1 MHAEIENLCAATDE
15 YRQLIERARKKEST
29 YVIGAAGS
37 LPMLFVSSLF
47 HDLRQTVVCVAPSDE
62 AAQSFA
68 DELMSHR
75 HAAAVAVF
83 PAGRNLQWGNRDR
96 LSLSQ
101 QMETIE
107 RLMTEKP
114 FVLVTSLDGLA
125 AELMPLASMRRDRL
139 DLSKN
144 QTVAY
149 DDLLRRLAALG
160 FERQHLVE
168 APGDMSARG
177 GIIDFYPFS
186 RPNPVR
192 VEFDGHNVDSLR
204 EFDPQ
209 TQRSLRDLEGLSVFN
224 QRMGFDSKD
233 GAAHKPAHLVD
244 YLPGDMLMCFLQH
257 EMLVGVMNEDIDTA
271 RLETDWLSEVNTKS
285 EDRQN
290 SKWEEFENQL
300 PEAGKIYFRQFSGPA
315 TDAAA
320 LRVSAQ
326 PQPSLGGK
334 LDLLRQDMEKFLLAT
349 PDGHAHFLCES
360 SAHTESMQDLL
371 EESKI
376 SFPQLHVA
384 TGSLSAGFQWPAAKL
399 AVYTDHEFYG
409 RVRRPH
415 RRRRFAEGL
424 SRRQLRSL
432 SRGDFVVHID
442 HGLGVYQG
450 LERIRVRSHE
460 RECLAIGYLDN
471 DKLFVPIEKMDRV
484 QKYSGREG
492 FVPHVHKLGSAEWER
507 TKQRTTS
514 RLKNIAKD
522 LVALYASRE
531 AQPGYAFAP
540 DSHWQREMEA
550 SFQYEDTPDQR
561 RAVGEVK
568 TDMEKPRPM
577 DRLIC
582 GDVGYGKTEV
592 AIRAAF
598 KAVQE
603 GKQTAMLVP
612 TTILAQQHYNTFIE
626 RLRNYPLNIDLLSRF
641 RNKAEQK
648 SSTQKLKA
656 GEVDIIIGTH
666 RLLSKDVTFKDLG
679 LLIIDEEQQ
688 FGVRNKERLKQLRV
702 NVDVLTLSAT
712 PIPRTLHMS
721 LLGLRDMSQI
731 NTPPRDRLP
740 IATEVVEFDREL
752 IRHAILRE
760 VQRSGQVFF
769 VHNRVQSIERIAEL
783 LAPLVPNVRLGIAHG
798 QMPEHALERV
808 MLDFLQQKFEV
819 LISTMIIESGLDM
832 PNVNTIII
840 NRADRF
846 GLSQLYQLRGRVGR
860 SRNKAYC
867 YLVIPPVKTLNAE
880 ALKRLQTIEEF
891 TDLGSGFQIAMRDL
905 EIRGAGSLLGAEQS
919 GFIDSLGFD
928 LYCKILEEAVGEV
941 RREQQFAPALVVE
954 KLSECKVDFDGD
966 AFLPDD
972 FVELP
977 AERVNLYRRL
987 AEAKEIDDV
996 ARLED
1001 ELRDRFGRLPHAA
1014 AGLLAMVKLR
1024 ILGAR
1029 AGLRSLHLDEQF
1041 MVGYFNDECTNGHRE
1056 QFNKWLGSMVRH
1068 ASGPFDFLQDR
1079 GVGFRLSFAD
1089 REQALPEAE
1098 RFLRGLVTARISA
1111 QKLEV
1116 AI

>member
-1 MHAEIENLCAATDE
+1 
-15 YRQLIERARKKEST
+15 
-29 YVIGAAGS
+29 
-37 LPMLFVSSLF
+37 
-47 HDLRQTVVCVAPSDE
+47 
-62 AAQSFA
+62 
-68 DELMSHR
+68 
-75 HAAAVAVF
+75 
-83 PAGRNLQWGNRDR
+83 
-96 LSLSQ
+96 
-101 QMETIE
+101 
-107 RLMTEKP
+107 
-114 FVLVTSLDGLA
+114 
-125 AELMPLASMRRDRL
+125 
-139 DLSKN
+139 
-144 QTVAY
+144 
-149 DDLLRRLAALG
+149 
-160 FERQHLVE
+160 
-168 APGDMSARG
+168 
-177 GIIDFYPFS
+177 
-186 RPNPVR
+186 
-192 VEFDGHNVDSLR
+192 
-204 EFDPQ
+204 
-209 TQRSLRDLEGLSVFN
+209 
-224 QRMGFDSKD
+224 
-233 GAAHKPAHLVD
+233 
-244 YLPGDMLMCFLQH
+244 
-257 EMLVGVMNEDIDTA
+257 
-271 RLETDWLSEVNTKS
+271 
-285 EDRQN
+285 
-290 SKWEEFENQL
+290 
-300 PEAGKIYFRQFSGPA
+300 
-315 TDAAA
+315 
-320 LRVSAQ
+320 
-326 PQPSLGGK
+326 LGGK
-334 LDLLRQDMEKFLLAT
+334 LDLLRQDIEKFLRAI
-349 PDGHAHFLCES
+349 PDGRVYFLCES

-376 SFPQLHVA
+376 GFPQLHVV

-399 AVYTDHEFYG
+399 AIYTDHEFYG
-409 RVRRPH
+409 RIRRPH

-424 SRRQLRSL
+424 SRRQLRAL

-442 HGLGVYQG
+442 HGVGVYQG

-471 DKLFVPIEKMDRV
+471 DKLFVPVEKMDRV

-507 TKQRTTS
+507 TKQRTTN

-522 LVALYASRE
+522 LVALYASRQ
-531 AQPGYAFAP
+531 AQSGYAFAP

-550 SFQYEDTPDQR
+550 AFQYEDTPDQR
-561 RAVGEVK
+561 RAAGEVK

-603 GKQTAMLVP
+603 GKQVAVLAP
-612 TTILAQQHYNTFIE
+612 TTILAQQHYNTFRD
-626 RLRNYPLNIDLLSRF
+626 RLLNYPLNIDLLSRF
-641 RNKAEQK
+641 RSKAEQK
-648 SSTQKLKA
+648 DTTQKLQA
-656 GEVDIIIGTH
+656 GEVDIVIGTH
-666 RLLSKDVTFKDLG
+666 RLLSKDVAFKDLG

-688 FGVRNKERLKQLRV
+688 FGVRSKERLKQLRV
-702 NVDVLTLSAT
+702 NVDALALSAT

-740 IATEVVEFDREL
+740 IATEVVEFDRKL
-752 IRHAILRE
+752 IQHAILRE
-760 VQRSGQVFF
+760 VQRGGQVFF
-769 VHNRVQSIERIAEL
+769 VHNRVQSIDRIAGL

-808 MLDFLQQKFEV
+808 MLDFLQKKFQV
-819 LISTMIIESGLDM
+819 LISTMIIEAGLDM

-860 SRNKAYC
+860 SRQKAYC
-867 YLVIPPVKTLNAE
+867 YLVIPPVKTLTAE

-941 RREQQFAPALVVE
+941 RRDQQFAPTPVAE

-966 AFLPDD
+966 AFLPDNY
-972 FVELP
+972 VELP

-987 AEAKEIDDV
+987 AEAKEVDDV

-1029 AGLRSLHLDEQF
+1029 AGLRSLHLGEQF
-1041 MVGYFNDECTNGHRE
+1041 MVGYFTDEYTNGHRE

-1089 REQALPEAE
+1089 REQILPEAE
-1098 RFLRGLVTARISA
+1098 RFLRGLVTARSSA
-1111 QKLEV
+1111 QKPEV
-1116 AI
+1116 AM